1 MGKTEYGYASGR
13 IKALE
18 RTFLS
23 QAQVERLLAAK
34 DAPEAY
40 KVLQDTFLSPYL
52 ASQDRATL
60 AETFERVVD
69 DAKHLITS
77 VAPDPELFDILW
89 LKYDFYNASTIVKGL
104 RAELSEE
111 EIKRACFNSGKY
123 TPDALYRSITEHTLR
138 NLNIALAGAVAQ
150 AEQQKEVFEIDVVM
164 NKAYFATIRALAE
177 TKKDKTVS
185 EYVSLLVDLFNLK
198 SALRHITLKEREVPR
213 LYISGGRF
221 REDELAEK
229 GQIVE
234 CFARIGGNARWQ
246 DALRAY
252 ETTHDH
258 TLIERVSDEI
268 AAAFWRDRSVLEFFS
283 PAPLFSYFNTKKHNV
298 QLVNA
303 ILTEKETGLAEQ
315 EIRHAYRS
323 IPA

>member
-1 MGKTEYGYASGR
+1 MGNTEYGYASGR

-60 AETFERVVD
+60 SEVFERVVD
-69 DAKHLITS
+69 DARRLITS

-104 RAELSEE
+104 RAGLPED
-111 EIKRACFNSGKY
+111 EIKKSCFTSGKY
-123 TPDALYRSITEHTLR
+123 TPEALFRAITEHTLR
-138 NLNIALAGAVAQ
+138 SLNTSLAKAVIE

-164 NKAYFATIRALAE
+164 NKAYFDTIRTLAQ
-177 TKKDKTVS
+177 TKKDREVL
-185 EYVSLLVDLFNLK
+185 EYVALLIDLFNLR

-213 LYISGGRF
+213 LYIPGGRF
-221 REDELAEK
+221 REDELSEK
-229 GQIVE
+229 GQIME
-234 CFARIGGNARWQ
+234 GFARIGGNTRWQ

-258 TLIERVSDEI
+258 TLIERVADEI

-303 ILTEKETGLAEQ
+303 ILTEKETGLSEQ